1 MPRPVTAVR
10 TARPMDVRWVGRLWL
25 LGALIATSAACLSE
39 PEPSDDIRVGGNAT
53 LTARPQT
60 PTNPLAPGKHDLGIS
75 PVRDGF
81 IYVPEGLQTDVPAPV
96 LMLLHG
102 ATGQADNWE
111 GAFGLADSLGVVLIA
126 PDSRGTTW
134 DILVFGLFGPDV
146 EFINSALGDLFE
158 GVTVDPTRMGVAGF
172 SDGASYALSLGLSNG
187 DLFTHVI
194 AWSPGFSAPINEVG
208 RPSVFVSH
216 GTTDGILSINNVRN
230 TILPDLAE
238 SGYDVRYEEFEGGH
252 VIPPI
257 IARQA
262 FDWFLN

>member
-1 MPRPVTAVR
+1 MPRPVTSSRNA
-10 TARPMDVRWVGRLWL
+10 PFPDVRSLSRLCLIGTL
-25 LGALIATSAACLSE
+25 LATSAACLSE

-60 PTNPLAPGKHDLGIS
+60 PLEPLAPGKHDLGIS

-81 IYVPEGLQTDVPAPV
+81 IYVPEGLSTDEPAPV

-102 ATGQADNWE
+102 ATGKADNWE
-111 GAFGLADSLGVVLIA
+111 GAFGLADSLGVVFIA

-134 DILVFGLFGPDV
+134 DILVFGSFGPDV
-146 EFINSALGDLFE
+146 TFINSALGDLFE
-158 GVTVDPTRMGVAGF
+158 GVTVDPSRLGIAGF

-194 AWSPGFSAPINEVG
+194 AWSPGFSAPIDEVG
-208 RPSVFVSH
+208 RPPVFISH
-216 GTTDGILSINNVRN
+216 GVTDGILSINNVRN

-238 SGYDVRYEEFEGGH
+238 GGYDVRYEEFEGGH
-252 VIPPI
+252 VIPPD